1 MSEVKKIYP
10 ALVAIADGLRQQGIA
25 KSASSGNGKGQF
37 MFKYRGIDSVYAAL
51 SPLLVANS
59 VIIRPVTIAREQDS
73 MSGSMRLVRIRVQ
86 YEAVC
91 AIDGSSVTFEG
102 IGEGCDSSDKAA
114 GKALSYAYK
123 TAMFQ
128 LFCIPVE
135 GQEDSDAIVHSIEQ
149 PFVDETKLRKVEMME
164 SEIVNCFSSE
174 VLKHIADDIAKLKL
188 AEDDPHR
195 IRLLKKYT
203 AQKKLI
209 KDQANQI

>member
-149 PFVDETKLRKVEMME
+149 PFVDETKLRKIEALE
-164 SEIVNCFSSE
+164 GEIANCFTKEGLSLIVKGITELGLASDD
-174 VLKHIADDIAKLKL
+174 KHLARLRKL
-188 AEDDPHR
+188 
-195 IRLLKKYT
+195 YG

-209 KDQANQI
+209 EEQVNQI

>member
-25 KSASSGNGKGQF
+25 KNASSGNGKGQF

-73 MSGSMRLVRIRVQ
+73 ISGSMRLVRIRVQ

-135 GQEDSDAIVHSIEQ
+135 GQEDSDAIVHTIEQ
-149 PFVDETKLRKVEMME
+149 PFVDETKLRKIERLE
-164 SEIVNCFSSE
+164 SEIVNCFSSDD
-174 VLKHIADDIAKLKL
+174 LKGIASDIAKLGL
-188 AEDDPHR
+188 ASNDPAR
-195 IRLLKKYT
+195 IRLLTKYK
-203 AQKKLI
+203 AQQELI
-209 KDQANQI
+209 KEQVNQI